1 MEDELQALLEDDLDD
16 SAFAYAV
23 ASIMACC
30 EKTGPLTLYGKDWLA
45 AMLSHWRMVDE
56 SERIAMIEPLKHS
69 VYLLKRYDS
78 QIICLEDRKGKEYIV
93 SRDSF
98 NSLPDSTLLDNK
110 SFMAS
115 LVKYNGE
122 WQVNGMSSWSR
133 GRTLFDAYKAKLS
146 AMGCDSALY
155 DKLMKANENH
165 PMLYFKNNE
174 EMLEWFDRHIG
185 FDENFTFPDQMMER
199 SFLAVYIEKDKDI
212 AIIPNGALMI
222 KDERNPYYDKKEAES
237 GGVNLIVSAEV
248 APKEMLHYLIEHK
261 LLPDV
266 CINSMKGM
274 ERGKQL
280 VQENMDFIARFMRG
294 KAL

>member
-1 MEDELQALLEDDLDD
+1 MQALLEDDLDD

-30 EKTGPLTLYGKDWLA
+30 EKTGPLALYGKDWLA
-45 AMLSHWRMVDE
+45 AMLSHWGMVDE

-165 PMLYFKNNE
+165 PMLYFKI
-174 EMLEWFDRHIG
+174 MKRCW
-185 FDENFTFPDQMMER
+185 
-199 SFLAVYIEKDKDI
+199 
-212 AIIPNGALMI
+212 NG
-222 KDERNPYYDKKEAES
+222 
-237 GGVNLIVSAEV
+237 LIDTLV
-248 APKEMLHYLIEHK
+248 LTRI
-261 LLPDV
+261 LL
-266 CINSMKGM
+266 SLTK
-274 ERGKQL
+274 
-280 VQENMDFIARFMRG
+280 
-294 KAL
+294 

>member
-1 MEDELQALLEDDLDD
+1 
-16 SAFAYAV
+16 
-23 ASIMACC
+23 
-30 EKTGPLTLYGKDWLA
+30 
-45 AMLSHWRMVDE
+45 
-56 SERIAMIEPLKHS
+56 
-69 VYLLKRYDS
+69 
-78 QIICLEDRKGKEYIV
+78 
-93 SRDSF
+93 
-98 NSLPDSTLLDNK
+98 
-110 SFMAS
+110 
-115 LVKYNGE
+115 
-122 WQVNGMSSWSR
+122 
-133 GRTLFDAYKAKLS
+133 
-146 AMGCDSALY
+146 MGCDSALY

-280 VQENMDFIARFMRG
+280 GSGKYGFYSTFYAR
-294 KAL
+294 K

>member
-30 EKTGPLTLYGKDWLA
+30 EKTGPLALYGKDWLA
-45 AMLSHWRMVDE
+45 AMLSHWGVVDE

-115 LVKYNGE
+115 LVKYN
-122 WQVNGMSSWSR
+122 
-133 GRTLFDAYKAKLS
+133 AYKAKLS

-294 KAL
+294 NDY